1 MRRFLAQM
9 LKIEHKITLISGGG
23 GRTTHGI
30 KSSQLCDL
38 QSPANEPHSSHSN
51 AKHSSRPHTSHTPLT
66 PNFLTPQQAK
76 EIIQSQK
83 SQIKHTPRNLEEQ
96 AISLVGK
103 DIYEKL
109 IKGYTQKQWGKP
121 CADLPPSIIRRIPVR
136 FIYDNNYFSDP
147 YQGIPK
153 GGYTPIFEKLL
164 SRCEVELNT
173 DFLSDK
179 EYFHKIAKKIIFTG
193 AIDSYFDYAF
203 GALEYRSLRFE
214 ERILECEN
222 YQGVAVMNF
231 TDIETPYTRI
241 IEHKHFEFVQ
251 SPSTILSIEFP
262 QDWDINKEPFY
273 PINDEKNA
281 ALYAKYKALSQKQ
294 SNIIFGGRLGAYQY
308 FDMDKIISE
317 ALNLAKKE
325 LQ

>member
-1 MRRFLAQM
+1 M
-9 LKIEHKITLISGGG
+9 
-23 GRTTHGI
+23 
-30 KSSQLCDL
+30 
-38 QSPANEPHSSHSN
+38 
-51 AKHSSRPHTSHTPLT
+51 
-66 PNFLTPQQAK
+66 
-76 EIIQSQK
+76 
-83 SQIKHTPRNLEEQ
+83 
-96 AISLVGK
+96 
-103 DIYEKL
+103 
-109 IKGYTQKQWGKP
+109 KGYTQKQWGKA
-121 CADLPPSIIRRIPVR
+121 CVDLPPSIIRRIPVR

-164 SRCEVELNT
+164 AHCEVELNT

-231 TDIETPYTRI
+231 TDLEIPYTRI
-241 IEHKHFEFVQ
+241 IEHKHFEFVD

-262 QDWDINKEPFY
+262 LSWDISKEPFY

-317 ALNLAKKE
+317 ALSLAKKE

>member
-1 MRRFLAQM
+1 M
-9 LKIEHKITLISGGG
+9 GGG
-23 GRTTHGI
+23 NRAQNKNTRDCLTLCHSERSEES
-30 KSSQLCDL
+30 KKSNNSSQT
-38 QSPANEPHSSHSN
+38 PYISN
-51 AKHSSRPHTSHTPLT
+51 TPLT
-66 PNFLTPQQAK
+66 PNFLTPQRAK
-76 EIIQSQK
+76 EIIESQK
-83 SQIKHTPRNLEEQ
+83 SKITHTPRNLEEQ
-96 AISLVGK
+96 AISLVGQ

-109 IKGYTQKQWGKP
+109 IKGYTQKQWGKA

-164 SRCEVELNT
+164 AHCEVELNT

-231 TDIETPYTRI
+231 TDLETPYTRI
-241 IEHKHFEFVQ
+241 IEHKHFEFVD
-251 SPSTILSIEFP
+251 SPSTILSVEFP

-281 ALYAKYKALSQKQ
+281 QLYAKYKALAQKQ

>member
-1 MRRFLAQM
+1 M
-9 LKIEHKITLISGGG
+9 GGG
-23 GRTTHGI
+23 ENHSRHKNTRDCLTLCHSGRSEES
-30 KSSQLCDL
+30 KKSNNSSQAP
-38 QSPANEPHSSHSN
+38 QNF
-51 AKHSSRPHTSHTPLT
+51 SHTPIT
-66 PNFLTPQQAK
+66 PNFLTPQRAK
-76 EIIQSQK
+76 EIIESQK
-83 SQIKHTPRNLEEQ
+83 AKITHTPRNLEEQ

-109 IKGYTQKQWGKP
+109 IKGYTQKQWGKA

-136 FIYDNNYFSDP
+136 FIYNNNYFSDP

-153 GGYTPIFEKLL
+153 GGYTAIFEKLL
-164 SRCEVELNT
+164 AHCEVELNT
-173 DFLSDK
+173 DFLSNK
-179 EYFHKIAKKIIFTG
+179 AHFHKIAKKIIFTG

-231 TDIETPYTRI
+231 TDYETPYTRI
-241 IEHKHFEFVQ
+241 IEHKHFEFVE

-262 QDWDINKEPFY
+262 LSWDISKEPFY

-281 ALYAKYKALSQKQ
+281 ALYAKYKALAQKQ

-308 FDMDKIISE
+308 FDMDKIIIE
-317 ALNLAKKE
+317 ALNLVKKE

>member
-1 MRRFLAQM
+1 MAN
-9 LKIEHKITLISGGG
+9 IAHKIKPTRLWGGES
-23 GRTTHGI
+23 TSDSLT
-30 KSSQLCDL
+30 
-38 QSPANEPHSSHSN
+38 HSSNESKAH
-51 AKHSSRPHTSHTPLT
+51 KTQTPLT
-66 PNFLTPQQAK
+66 PNFLTPQKAK
-76 EIIQSQK
+76 KIIQSQK
-83 SQIKHTPRNLEEQ
+83 SAIKHTPRNLEEQ

-109 IKGYTQKQWGKP
+109 IKGYTQKQWGKA
-121 CADLPPSIIRRIPVR
+121 CVDLPPSIIRRIPVR

-153 GGYTPIFEKLL
+153 GGYTAIFEKLL
-164 SRCEVELNT
+164 AHCEVELNT

-179 EYFHKIAKKIIFTG
+179 AHFHKIAKKIIFTG

-231 TDIETPYTRI
+231 TDYETPYTRI
-241 IEHKHFEFVQ
+241 IEHKHFEFVE

-262 QDWDINKEPFY
+262 LSWDISKEPFY

-281 ALYAKYKALSQKQ
+281 ALYAKYKALAQKQ

-308 FDMDKIISE
+308 FDMDKIIIE
-317 ALNLAKKE
+317 ALNLVKKE

>member
-1 MRRFLAQM
+1 MS
-9 LKIEHKITLISGGG
+9 HTLLGGG
-23 GRTTHGI
+23 ENHSRHKNSYDCLT
-30 KSSQLCDL
+30 LCL
-38 QSPANEPHSSHSN
+38 SERSEESK
-51 AKHSSRPHTSHTPLT
+51 KHDSKTPQNSSHTPLT

-76 EIIQSQK
+76 DIIESQK
-83 SQIKHTPRNLEEQ
+83 AKITHTPRNLEEQ
-96 AISLVGK
+96 AISLVGN

-164 SRCEVELNT
+164 AHCEVELNT
-173 DFLSDK
+173 DFLSDR

-203 GALEYRSLRFE
+203 GALEYRSLHFE

-231 TDIETPYTRI
+231 TDYETPYTRI

-262 QDWDINKEPFY
+262 LTWDISKEPFY

-281 ALYAKYKALSQKQ
+281 ALYAKYKALAQKH

-308 FDMDKIISE
+308 FDMDKIIAE
-317 ALNLAKKE
+317 ALSLAKKE